1 MICEAKG
8 TAYMQS
14 IFDGHNDTL
23 LRLWQF
29 DDHQGKR
36 FLEGDDGG
44 HIDLPRARQGGLSAA
59 FFAIYPPASQG
70 VSRRQERRCCM

>member
-1 MICEAKG
+1 MTIG
-8 TAYMQS
+8 
-14 IFDGHNDTL
+14 
-23 LRLWQF
+23 
-29 DDHQGKR
+29 GKR